1 MKNYIAFI
9 KWCAGGISLRDDV
22 TRMMMYLGIAF
33 FGSLAFG
40 NPQYWFLALACAM
53 VVDISVGMIQWKYKD
68 FLRSKKDTDLM
79 DLDG

>member
-40 NPQYWFLALACAM
+40 NPQYWFLTLAGAI
-53 VVDISVGMIQWKYKD
+53 VVDISVSMIQSKYKQ
-68 FLRSKKDTDLM
+68 FKQEKL
-79 DLDG
+79 

>member
-9 KWCAGGISLRDDV
+9 KWCLCSISLRDDI
-22 TRMMMYLGIAF
+22 TRMMMYLGVAF
-33 FGSLAFG
+33 FGSLTFG
-40 NPQYWFLALACAM
+40 NPQYWFLALAGAI

-68 FLRSKKDTDLM
+68 FLRSKDDNDLM

>member
-22 TRMMMYLGIAF
+22 TRMMLYLGIAF

-40 NPQYWFLALACAM
+40 NPQYWFLTLAGAI
-53 VVDISVGMIQWKYKD
+53 VVDISVGMIQWKYEQFQRDKID
-68 FLRSKKDTDLM
+68 NTKY
-79 DLDG
+79 

>member
-40 NPQYWFLALACAM
+40 NPQYWFLTLAGAI
-53 VVDISVGMIQWKYKD
+53 VVDISVGMIQWKYEQFQRDKID
-68 FLRSKKDTDLM
+68 NTKY
-79 DLDG
+79 

>member
-40 NPQYWFLALACAM
+40 NAQYWFLTLAGAI

-68 FLRSKKDTDLM
+68 FKREQENNRLNN
-79 DLDG
+79 G